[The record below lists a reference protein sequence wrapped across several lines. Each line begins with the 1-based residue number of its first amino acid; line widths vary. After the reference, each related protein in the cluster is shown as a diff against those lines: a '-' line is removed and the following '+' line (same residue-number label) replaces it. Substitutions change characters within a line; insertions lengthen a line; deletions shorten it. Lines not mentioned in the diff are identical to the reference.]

1 MVTCRAMSGGRNGAF
16 AESLG
21 EWVLYRIWFALV
33 LAGLLAGSTLLTM
46 SREGDADEIEL
57 SEEFLGE
64 REHIDLGRDLFQRR
78 CRLCHGRG
86 AYPGKAPRLR
96 ADRLAPQD
104 IYDRITYGFGRM
116 PAWEDQLSDHERA
129 AITAYMKSPLFGN

>member
-1 MVTCRAMSGGRNGAF
+1 M
-16 AESLG
+16 
-21 EWVLYRIWFALV
+21 YRICFAVLV
-33 LAGLLAGSTLLTM
+33 AGMLAGSALFTV
-46 SREGDADEIEL
+46 SHESVADESEL
-57 SEEFLGE
+57 TGEFLGE
-64 REHIDLGRDLFQRR
+64 REHVDLGRDLFQRR

-96 ADRLAPQD
+96 ADRLTPQE

-116 PAWEDQLSDHERA
+116 PAWEDQLSDHERM